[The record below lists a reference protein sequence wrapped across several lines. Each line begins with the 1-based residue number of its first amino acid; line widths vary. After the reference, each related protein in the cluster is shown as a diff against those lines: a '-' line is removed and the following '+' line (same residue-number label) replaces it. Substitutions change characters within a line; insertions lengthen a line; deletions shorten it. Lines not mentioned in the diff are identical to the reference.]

1 MADDIVSLGLD
12 ISSFDEP
19 KKVRL
24 QEYIALFEQLEK
36 YEALKI
42 NPVIGGDLTAFN
54 TSIAETTK
62 LIDNLNTRLT
72 VLQTGSAKTTAVING
87 STKAN
92 QQNTNSLLDKA
103 KADYKAAEGETALAA
118 AQTRGA
124 QAKLSAAQAALRL
137 AQQNLQTADSTE
149 KVIYQE
155 RARLA
160 GQEALAAALTVRV
173 FAEKQLTA
181 ANTQAAAANELETAS
196 INENTAAQIR
206 GTAAVDASAVAQENA
221 NTTITA
227 AKAGITST
235 TTSLKLGEEA
245 TSRLGTGLRSAFG
258 SLRTIAYILPG
269 IGIAGIFNL
278 AFEALGPL
286 LEAMKDLIDTRGQ
299 IIEQSKIEFQIE
311 QAINK
316 SLSDK
321 IDLYRDLVKVKNNY
335 QDLSS
340 GSSKEIGDI
349 SDFDKARGVSKD
361 KILPLELLKANREKD
376 EATKRIQDYI
386 GSRTNQPEFGGAEGF
401 NYLERH
407 KGESDTEMLKREL
420 SNQERIITN
429 ATELA
434 NRHENNLGRAN
445 IFNGIKIDKEK
456 EQNALDRQKEI
467 LTLSTKRYED
477 ISKLLQDKVTAD
489 KAISDKKG
497 EIDKFNEDEARRTR
511 TENTKSEISVRI
523 KADEKILNDEI
534 TSEKNKLAELDNIR
548 EEQKKSNAAEL
559 ANVVDNNSSTPAD
572 INIAQNKFGNGK
584 GGTPYGTENSKID
597 IKYQEDKL
605 ALEETYRQ
613 RRLKAQEQIDSD
625 IEEREAIHNE
635 KIYKDDN
642 QSLDKRLVALAS
654 YYKYKQHL
662 QDIQYL
668 KDVDVRGLKADD
680 PTAIKEIAA
689 LQSSRDTEKGNIQA
703 DAEAQAYDIT
713 KSSLDKE
720 LKAVEETNSKKGED
734 NKIAYAKELN
744 DLNDLFEAKKIKYE
758 QFEKDRKKIILKYDR
773 SGYDEAI
780 IDDKSDIGRLKD
792 HDSSLQKD
800 KSKADA
806 ALDEADAHK
815 AAAADGIGD
824 PMQAQKEYDI
834 AVGVEKAIND
844 AILEN
849 DHALADAQE
858 KLKGDELARAKK
870 HGDDLLAVG
879 KKNGKAWIDIV
890 AKIEKAAYDII
901 KKEVDDEFKV
911 REQAVEDRIRV
922 VDEGYNA
929 EIKAIG
935 ASSLTA
941 KDKAALDIQLNE
953 QKFEAD
959 KQAAGE
965 EKRLKREQA
974 IFDKDA
980 SIAQIIIATALG
992 VMKAAPNVPLELET
1006 AAAGAI
1012 ALATAAAVKIPSYAL
1027 GTGPRGTTHTGVS
1040 RYGEAGPEVV
1050 KEPYKS
1056 PYLVLSETMSVL
1068 PLGTEIIPVSDSPV
1082 FGKHPVAIDN
1092 SWAQTRWLAKQ
1103 IKKGQGGNTVVK
1115 NNIIIDG
1122 NFIRYKDKVLGKA

>member
-221 NTTITA
+221 NTTVTA

-245 TSRLGTGLRSAFG
+245 ASKLGTGLRSAFG

-286 LEAMKDLIDTRGQ
+286 LEAMKDFIDTRGQ

-316 SLSDK
+316 ALSDK
-321 IDLYRDLVKVKNNY
+321 IDLYRELSTVKTSY
-335 QDLSS
+335 QNLSS
-340 GSSKEIGDI
+340 GSSAEIERI
-349 SDFDKARGVSKD
+349 ADFDKARGVSKD
-361 KILPLELLKANREKD
+361 KVLPIELAKANTEKD
-376 EATKRIQDYI
+376 EITKRIQAYI
-386 GSRTNQPEFGGAEGF
+386 GSRTNEEPFKPKGIGDDVFLDRQ
-401 NYLERH
+401 
-407 KGESDTEMLKREL
+407 KGESDIALLRREL
-420 SNQERIITN
+420 DKQQEIITK

-434 NRHENNLGRAN
+434 NQHENALGRAN
-445 IFNGIKIDKEK
+445 IFDGVKIDKDR

-467 LTLSTKRYED
+467 LTVSTKRYQD
-477 ISKLLQDKVTAD
+477 ISKLLQDKVNND
-489 KAISDKKG
+489 KEISDKQG
-497 EIDKFNEDEARRTR
+497 EIDKFNEDEARRIR

-523 KADEKILNDEI
+523 KSDEKILNDEI
-534 TSEKNKLAELDNIR
+534 TSEKNKLAELNNIR
-548 EEQKKSNAAEL
+548 TEQKAANL
-559 ANVVDNNSSTPAD
+559 VDFNNVNDNNSSTPAD
-572 INIAQNKFGNGK
+572 KSIATQKLAD
-584 GGTPYGTENSKID
+584 ENTKVD
-597 IKYQEDKL
+597 IKYKEDKL

-720 LKAVEETNSKKGED
+720 LKTVEETNSKKGED

-792 HDSSLQKD
+792 HGSSLQKD

-870 HGDDLLAVG
+870 HGDDLLAVN
-879 KKNGKAWIDIV
+879 KKGGDKYLDLI

-911 REQAVEDRIRV
+911 REQNVEERIRI
-922 VDEGYNA
+922 VDEGYQA
-929 EIKAIG
+929 EIKAVQG
-935 ASSLTA
+935 SSLTA
-941 KDKAALDIQLNE
+941 KDKAALDIQLSE

-959 KQAAGE
+959 KHAAAE
-965 EKRLKREQA
+965 EKRLKREQV

-980 SIAQIIIATALG
+980 SIAQIIIATALA
-992 VMKAAPNVPLELET
+992 VMRSAPNIPLEIET
-1006 AAAGAI
+1006 AAAGAL
-1012 ALATAAAVKIPSYAL
+1012 ALASAAAVKIPSYAL